1 MYDMEKNMFENIKA
15 FAFDIDGVFTDGSI
29 LATAE
34 GDLLRTFN
42 TKDCFAVR
50 MAVDN
55 GYPVAIIT
63 GGCSQSIIHRAD
75 SLGVKHENLY
85 QMSKDKETDF
95 LHFCARNGLRPEN
108 VAYTGDD
115 LPDIPAIK
123 AAGLGVCPA
132 DAVAEVKAA
141 ADFISPYN
149 GGKGCIRHLVESVL
163 KSAGRWIFDPH
174 SPWTG
179 NYPEE
184 IMKAGALTGKNIK

>member
-1 MYDMEKNMFENIKA
+1 MIMEQNIFENIKA

-29 LATAE
+29 LAMPD

-50 MAVDN
+50 TAVDA

-63 GGCSQSIIHRAD
+63 GGCSQSIIFRAQ
-75 SLGVKHENLY
+75 SLGVKKEDLY
-85 QMSKDKETDF
+85 QFSKDKETD
-95 LHFCARNGLRPEN
+95 LLLFCERNGLKPEN
-108 VAYTGDD
+108 VAFVGDD

-132 DAVAEVKAA
+132 DAVPEVKEA

-163 KSAGRWIFDPH
+163 KPAGKWGFDPH
-174 SPWTG
+174 TPWTG
-179 NYPEE
+179 RYPEE
-184 IMKAGALTGKNIK
+184 IAKFSRMTGKHLK